1 MKPIAITLLRALAL
15 GAALGFTTA
24 RAEDVAEPKK
34 ESNLEGSVTTVG
46 TYTHVDGDERQ
57 YREHWWRED
66 GLSGG
71 IEEFTLRQQ
80 LNETTDFSAEGHALF
95 DEEDYGLVLQL
106 RKKELGFIRVGGSQ
120 FQKWY
125 DNTGGYYPLF
135 SKRSFDIEKETEM
148 EMGRIFFEAGLTL
161 PDAPVII
168 LAYEHQY
175 KKGRKSMIEWGSV
188 TETLTAPPQPVG
200 SLPLGSITKKIFPA
214 TKEIDESVDIVRLS
228 ISHQIGEVRLMDEFT
243 YERYYNHTKRLD
255 DAQRNLTTLATKN
268 VTVKEDFYHDAFS
281 NVFSLDS
288 HINEKT
294 YFSAGYLFST
304 LNGDAEIRIN
314 TVPFDAVRDKSWV
327 ANNIDLS
334 QDSHVMNLNLM
345 IGPFKG
351 LVGNVGVQAER
362 TDTESAARGILTEIA
377 NGPVVVNPLA
387 QIRTENEDSRIEEIV
402 GLRFTSIPFTTLYA
416 EGRWG
421 QSDIDLREREFEDGN
436 LDGASAFRRFTD
448 TTGCR
453 QTYTVGFNSSPIRKV
468 TVGARYRRTLVDTDY
483 DHEVDTKTT
492 AGVPTAVEG
501 YSAFIR
507 KQEFDTDEIT
517 ARLTLRP
524 CSRLS
529 LTFRYGLIAT
539 DIETRNDAVPSL
551 GIPRGGV
558 GSGNFD
564 SSVYS
569 VSATVTPINR
579 LYVTQMISYED
590 TRTISHDHQAHS
602 VITYEGD
609 VYAFITAV
617 GLVLDKKT
625 DITAEYSFT
634 YTENFEN
641 NGSDNTPTP
650 GFGNNDYGLPLGLD
664 SEKHGMVVT
673 LVRRISENIIARVRY
688 GFYKYEEDSA
698 VDVDDYT
705 VHMGSLACTF
715 RF

>member
-1 MKPIAITLLRALAL
+1 MKPIAFTLLRALAL
-15 GAALGFTTA
+15 GAALGFTAA
-24 RAEDVAEPKK
+24 RAEDAAEPKK
-34 ESNLEGSVTTVG
+34 ESNLEGSITTVG
-46 TYTHVDGDERQ
+46 TYSHVDGDERQ
-57 YREHWWRED
+57 YREHVWHED

-80 LNETTDFSAEGHALF
+80 VNETTDFSAEGHALF

-148 EMGRIFFEAGLTL
+148 ELGRIFFEAGLTL

-168 LAYEHQY
+168 VAYEHQY
-175 KKGRKSMIEWGSV
+175 KKGRKSMVEWGSV

-304 LNGDAEIRIN
+304 LNGDSEIRIN
-314 TVPFDAVRDKSWV
+314 TVPFSAVRDKNWV
-327 ANNIDLS
+327 ADNINLS
-334 QDSHVMNLNLM
+334 RDSHVMNLNLM
-345 IGPFKG
+345 IGPFQG

-362 TDTESAARGILTEIA
+362 TDTESAARGVLTEIA
-377 NGPVVVNPLA
+377 TGPVVVNPLA

-402 GLRFTSIPFTTLYA
+402 GLRFTSIPFTTIYA

-436 LDGASAFRRFTD
+436 LDGTSAFKRFTD

-529 LTFRYGLIAT
+529 LAFRYGLIAT
-539 DIETRNDAVPSL
+539 DIETRHDAVPSL
-551 GIPRGGV
+551 GIPQGGV

-579 LYVTQMISYED
+579 LYVTQMISYEN
-590 TRTISHDHQAHS
+590 TRTISYDHQAHS

-641 NGSDNTPTP
+641 NGSDKTPTP

-664 SEKHGMVVT
+664 SEKHGMVLT

-688 GFYKYEEDSA
+688 GFYKYEEDSSGG
-698 VDVDDYT
+698 VDDYT
-705 VHMGSLACTF
+705 AHMGSLACTF